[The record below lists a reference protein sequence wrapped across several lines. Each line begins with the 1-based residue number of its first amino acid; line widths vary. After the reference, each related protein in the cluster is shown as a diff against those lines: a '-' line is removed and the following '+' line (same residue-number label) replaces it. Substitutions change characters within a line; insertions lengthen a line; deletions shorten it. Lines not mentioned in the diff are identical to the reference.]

1 MQAIPPSATGWLPII
16 LAIVG
21 GVLGTGG
28 AVAIFNA
35 VINRRRPRAEIENA
49 QADTAL
55 KRAQA
60 GKTMAE
66 MLGTVTD
73 ELKDA
78 LKNQHDTTK
87 RMRAMQEQIDA
98 MCTKCLRLEAIEQE
112 LKMANAQIERAR
124 RAGFLQRDREGGVGP
139 NPAVGGPSEGW
150 GE

>member
-98 MCTKCLRLEAIEQE
+98 MCTK
-112 LKMANAQIERAR
+112 
-124 RAGFLQRDREGGVGP
+124 
-139 NPAVGGPSEGW
+139 
-150 GE
+150 